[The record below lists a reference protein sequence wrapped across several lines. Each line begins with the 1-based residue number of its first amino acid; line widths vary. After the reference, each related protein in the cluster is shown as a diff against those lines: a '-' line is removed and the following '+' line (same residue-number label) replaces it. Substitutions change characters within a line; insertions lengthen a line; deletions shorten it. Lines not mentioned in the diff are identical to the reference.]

1 MLSKIA
7 PFAGLYTLGTRGH
20 WRNARA
26 KHTRTTQTSPYTH
39 ALHGIKSTHPECN
52 NLDLVYIYQRA
63 YLCVRSLSLS
73 FLFSCSGSAIT
84 GCLLV
89 CTWECAMAST
99 IRWWRCGWE
108 RWRSGGRVSEYVRFG
123 FSATVHRDHFQV
135 WDRWRRFD
143 ERPNWLFIWRCA
155 SWHND
160 IWDIWR
166 IKQWMMYTNSVFI
179 YF

>member
-99 IRWWRCGWE
+99 IRWWRCGWGE
-108 RWRSGGRVSEYVRFG
+108 LAVGRSGFRIRSVWFQ
-123 FSATVHRDHFQV
+123 RD
-135 WDRWRRFD
+135 
-143 ERPNWLFIWRCA
+143 CA
-155 SWHND
+155 SRPFPSLGSLTTL
-160 IWDIWR
+160 WR
-166 IKQWMMYTNSVFI
+166 APELAFYLAVCVLT
-179 YF
+179 